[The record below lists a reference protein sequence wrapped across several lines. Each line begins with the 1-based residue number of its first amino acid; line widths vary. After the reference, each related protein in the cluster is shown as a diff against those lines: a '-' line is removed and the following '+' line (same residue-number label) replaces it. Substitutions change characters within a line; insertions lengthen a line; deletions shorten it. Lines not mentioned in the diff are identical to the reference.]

1 MRSSATLAQDS
12 PSPRSRKKHKL
23 AYATAKRYAPNAA
36 ASRKGPKPAGEGDV
50 KTKASKNGRVMI
62 AATPQLVDAIWNSLS
77 LEKKSDLI
85 GKM

>member
-1 MRSSATLAQDS
+1 
-12 PSPRSRKKHKL
+12 
-23 AYATAKRYAPNAA
+23 
-36 ASRKGPKPAGEGDV
+36 V
-50 KTKASKNGRVMI
+50 KTKASKNSRVMI